1 LGNDFSSFILESVM
15 AIAGLFPGQG
25 SQSLGMLAEL
35 AASFPIVTQT
45 FEQASQVLGRDL
57 WQLAQGSDESA
68 LNSTETTQPL
78 MLAAGVAVWRVWQA
92 QGGCVPVAVA
102 GHSLGEYSALVA
114 AEVLDFTEAVALVS
128 KRAQL
133 MQAAVPEGTGAMAAI
148 LGLAD
153 EQVLAACE
161 QVAQGEIVEA
171 VNFNSPEQ
179 VVIAGNA
186 AAVERAIEVA
196 NQLGAKKT
204 VKLAVS
210 VPSHCS
216 LMKPAAVQL
225 EQSLART
232 SFHPTKLTVLQ
243 NVDGLARED
252 ASGIRAA
259 LAEQLYRPV
268 RWVASIRNLQTQYA
282 ATAMIEFG
290 PGKVLTGL
298 NRRIERRMDAVCISD
313 NASLEAALKFC
324 QGN

>member
-1 LGNDFSSFILESVM
+1 M

-35 AASFPIVTQT
+35 AASFPMVTQT

-57 WQLAQGSDESA
+57 WQLAQGTDESA
-68 LNSTETTQPL
+68 VNSTETTQPL
-78 MLAAGVAVWRVWQA
+78 MLAAGVAVWRVGQA

-153 EQVLAACE
+153 EQVIAACE
-161 QVAQGEIVEA
+161 QAAQGEIVEA

-186 AAVERAIEVA
+186 VAVERAIEVA

-216 LMKPAAVQL
+216 LMKPAAVKL
-225 EQSLART
+225 EQSLAQI
-232 SFHPTKLTVLQ
+232 SFNPAKFAVLQ

-252 ASGIRAA
+252 ATGISTA
-259 LAEQLYRPV
+259 LSEQLYRPV
-268 RWVASIRNLQTQYA
+268 CWVASIRNLQTQYA
-282 ATAMIEFG
+282 ATTMVEFG

-313 NASLEAALKFC
+313 HASLEAALKFC

>member
-1 LGNDFSSFILESVM
+1 M

-35 AASFPIVTQT
+35 ATFSPIVRQT
-45 FEQASQVLGRDL
+45 FEQASSVVGRDL
-57 WQLAQGSDESA
+57 WQLAQGTDESA
-68 LNSTETTQPL
+68 LNSTEITQPL

-92 QGGCVPVAVA
+92 QGGCLPVAVA

-114 AEVLDFTEAVALVS
+114 AEVLEFSAAVALVA

-133 MQAAVPEGTGAMAAI
+133 MQAAVPERMGSMAAI
-148 LGLAD
+148 LGLTD
-153 EQVLAACE
+153 EQVIAACE
-161 QVAQGEIVEA
+161 QAAQGEVVEA

-186 AAVERAIEVA
+186 AAVERALEVA
-196 NQLGAKKT
+196 TQLGAKKI

-216 LMKPAAVQL
+216 LMKSAASQL
-225 EQSLART
+225 ELSLAASRFDT
-232 SFHPTKLTVLQ
+232 GNLAVLH
-243 NVDGLARED
+243 NVDGLARTD
-252 ASGIRAA
+252 TKAMQAA

-268 RWVASIRNLQTQYA
+268 RWVATIRQLQNQYA
-282 ATAMIEFG
+282 VKAMLEFG

-298 NRRIERRMDAVCISD
+298 NRRIERRMDAICISD
-313 NASLEAALKFC
+313 PASLEAALKLC
-324 QGN
+324 QGS